1 MAWSAV
7 VAVVW
12 MLIGIAV
19 LYHHATSGILS
30 VEGWEECD
38 YWPLIYLVLWPIPL
52 LLPGPGEGYRSQW
65 R

>member
-1 MAWSAV
+1 
-7 VAVVW
+7 